1 MSTFNEREKGF
12 EAKYKHD
19 QEAQFKIKGKINLIL
34 LVFNIFGLLYY
45 SIQLLAFTDEFVSS
59 NIGFFN
65 HAVAGLSEIIGVIFF
80 CLAIGL
86 SIIVFRGANNQLA
99 LLTTVFLMQIII
111 SLNFWRYV
119 ITDNPGETSISII
132 MFNAFVFSLMS
143 FSMLILIIRLKR
155 II

>member
-1 MSTFNEREKGF
+1 M
-12 EAKYKHD
+12 
-19 QEAQFKIKGKINLIL
+19 FKIKSKLNLIL
-34 LVFNIFGLLYY
+34 LVFNIFCLLYY
-45 SIQLLAFTDEFVSS
+45 SIQLLAFTDEFALN

-86 SIIVFRGANNQLA
+86 SIIVFRGANNQLS

-132 MFNAFVFSLMS
+132 MFNAFVFFLMS
-143 FSMLILIIRLKR
+143 LSMLILIIRLKR